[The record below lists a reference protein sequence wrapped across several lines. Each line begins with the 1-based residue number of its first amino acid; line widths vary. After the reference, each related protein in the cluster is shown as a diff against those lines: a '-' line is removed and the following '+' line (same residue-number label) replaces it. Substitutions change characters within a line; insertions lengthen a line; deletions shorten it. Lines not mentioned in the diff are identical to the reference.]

1 MKKKI
6 GVAKYQQPLNSFYV
20 IIRSKAQLK
29 IKCFSIISMNLNP
42 DAQLEIQNFM
52 FYHPTIEWST
62 NLYKNGHPFHSKK
75 SLAALFIDECGNGCK
90 FLCFRGCDPL
100 K

>member
-1 MKKKI
+1 
-6 GVAKYQQPLNSFYV
+6 
-20 IIRSKAQLK
+20 
-29 IKCFSIISMNLNP
+29 MNLNP
-42 DAQLEIQNFM
+42 DAQLEIKNFM